1 MELSKYQKA
10 IYKAFCK
17 TNRNITISAVAGSG
31 KTTVLLG
38 LLQFIPK
45 GKQAIFLAFNNS
57 VVDELQRRNGR
68 EDVNIMTIHSCGLR
82 ALRNRYGKIKVNPNK
97 VIAKTEQCLK
107 KESNITPSKRGYYF
121 YIVQKIVDLMRCNL
135 CSPNKEDINK
145 MLEHYALIVE
155 DKDIEIAMKVFN
167 LMQKDLRQFDFMD
180 MIYLPVVDKTIR
192 LQKYDYVLCDE
203 SQDFSLCQ
211 QEFIKRLIAR
221 NGRIVTVGDPKQAIY
236 GFAGADDNSY
246 ERLSMIAGTSLKMP
260 LSVCYRCASNI
271 VKEAQKIVPYIQYS
285 EDAISGF
292 VEREGTL
299 TDIEDGDWVLCR
311 NLRPLIQT
319 YLWLIKNKI
328 KSKIRGKDIG
338 EGVLNLLN
346 KLGVK
351 NVEDLEGAIDEEYKK
366 LCCKL
371 KERGIRRPEYHP
383 KVELL
388 MQRADVILCLAED
401 INTIKEL
408 RQTIENIFTDEIEG
422 ILLSTIHK
430 SKGLENDKIFFLC
443 PELIPSKYA
452 VMDWQYEQ
460 EQNLKYVAITRAK
473 KHLVYVNGKQF
484 LEDICSR
491 VFIKRR

>member
-1 MELSKYQKA
+1 MKLSKYQQA
-10 IYKAFCK
+10 IYTAFCK

-45 GKQAIFLAFNNS
+45 DKHAIFLAFNNS
-57 VVDELQRRNGR
+57 VVNELQRRNSR

-82 ALRNRYGKIKVNPNK
+82 ALRSRYGKIKVNPNK
-97 VIAKTEQCLK
+97 VIAKIEQCLK
-107 KESNITPSKRGYYF
+107 KEDSITPAKHGYYF

-135 CSPNKEDINK
+135 CNPVKDDINK
-145 MLEHYALIVE
+145 MLEHYAMNAE
-155 DKDIEIAMKVFN
+155 DKDIEIAIKVFN

-180 MIYLPVVDKTIR
+180 MIYLPVIDPSIR

-246 ERLSMIAGTSLKMP
+246 ERLSSIAGTSLKMP
-260 LSVCYRCASNI
+260 LSVSYRCASNI
-271 VKEAQKIVPYIQYS
+271 IKEAQKIVSYIQWN
-285 EDAISGF
+285 EDAILGF
-292 VEREGTL
+292 VEKEGTL

-311 NLRPLIQT
+311 NLRPLVQT
-319 YLWLIKNKI
+319 YLWLTKNKI

-338 EGVLNLLN
+338 EGVLNLLS

-351 NVEDLEGAIDEEYKK
+351 NTEDLQDAIDKEYKK
-366 LCCKL
+366 LCQKL
-371 KERGIRRPEYHP
+371 RDRGIRRPDLHP

-388 MQRADVILCLAED
+388 LQRADVILCLADE
-401 INTIKEL
+401 ISTIKEL
-408 RQTIENIFTDEIEG
+408 RQTIEQIFTDDVEG

-473 KHLVYVNGKQF
+473 KHLVYVTGKQF
-484 LEDICSR
+484 LEDLCSK
-491 VFIKRR
+491 VFIKRK